1 MLPKSEHCCR
11 QKEKLSSWILD
22 YDKNAYC
29 DPIITDESRDLLIDS
44 FNECSDLR
52 RSFHNSLNEFFC
64 NLGFSSMENIHKY
77 GNSSFSKYELPM
89 HPGVRSMG
97 CKGEFLMNKNNS
109 YGQIGNKRNKM
120 IKNKIKKGKN
130 KNKKMISLKKRV
142 FMEEI
147 GNYDDED
154 DGIKGFKYIN
164 QDNDINN
171 IYDEKIMESND
182 EDSEHKKDNNYKHK
196 NMNKINTEEQKDN
209 QGDYLLNSIFNQFGF
224 SYNKDKNKE
233 KENENKKDDKKEG
246 KTGVMKEKNKYN
258 EKISNIITEPK
269 IISKEYKSKKNDY
282 LFTSDK
288 DENEKEKAY
297 EKNKIITN
305 IKDSKE
311 KNISKG
317 VIKENKK
324 IEMSKNE
331 KYSQTQTKKEFP
343 KKEESKKFQDDDKNN
358 KIDTILKKY
367 KKEIISNEN
376 KIKVKKNEE
385 KQNEK
390 EDMIKKEFKYIKK
403 KNSDKEINKN
413 EKIIYNKKGNIIKN
427 EEDKNINF

>member
-77 GNSSFSKYELPM
+77 GNSSFSKYDLPM

-154 DGIKGFKYIN
+154 DGVKGFKYIN

-171 IYDEKIMESND
+171 IYEEKIMESND

-311 KNISKG
+311 KNISK
-317 VIKENKK
+317 
-324 IEMSKNE
+324 
-331 KYSQTQTKKEFP
+331 
-343 KKEESKKFQDDDKNN
+343 
-358 KIDTILKKY
+358 
-367 KKEIISNEN
+367 
-376 KIKVKKNEE
+376 
-385 KQNEK
+385 
-390 EDMIKKEFKYIKK
+390 
-403 KNSDKEINKN
+403 
-413 EKIIYNKKGNIIKN
+413 
-427 EEDKNINF
+427 

>member
-109 YGQIGNKRNKM
+109 YCQIGNKRNKM

-154 DGIKGFKYIN
+154 DGVKGFKYIN

-171 IYDEKIMESND
+171 IYEEIKIKFNMIGSPLYECSLIT
-182 EDSEHKKDNNYKHK
+182 K
-196 NMNKINTEEQKDN
+196 N
-209 QGDYLLNSIFNQFGF
+209 
-224 SYNKDKNKE
+224 
-233 KENENKKDDKKEG
+233 KKEG
-246 KTGVMKEKNKYN
+246 IEMMNQALNEVKKSIEKNKGEYILHN
-258 EKISNIITEPK
+258 PPK
-269 IISKEYKSKKNDY
+269 V
-282 LFTSDK
+282 LG
-288 DENEKEKAY
+288 ENEKNFSEQL
-297 EKNKIITN
+297 
-305 IKDSKE
+305 KE
-311 KNISKG
+311 A
-317 VIKENKK
+317 
-324 IEMSKNE
+324 
-331 KYSQTQTKKEFP
+331 
-343 KKEESKKFQDDDKNN
+343 
-358 KIDTILKKY
+358 
-367 KKEIISNEN
+367 NEN
-376 KIKVKKNEE
+376 GNGQEEEEENEEGKNEE
-385 KQNEK
+385 GIKFNIAKFEDNEFN
-390 EDMIKKEFKYIKK
+390 IKK
-403 KNSDKEINKN
+403 
-413 EKIIYNKKGNIIKN
+413 
-427 EEDKNINF
+427 